1 MTQAQ
6 QALAVI
12 KTYMA
17 SRTGE
22 NARAHRRNLWEDVI
36 TVAEGYNEEATA
48 EADPSERNEEAVFA
62 DGSRLWW
69 NYALNAWEA
78 DPE

>member
-6 QALAVI
+6 QALTAI
-12 KTYMA
+12 KAYMA

-22 NARAHRRNLWEDVI
+22 DVQAHRRTLWEDVI
-36 TVAEGYNEEATA
+36 KVAEGYNEEATA
-48 EADPSERNEEAVFA
+48 EAEPSERNEEAVFA

-69 NYALNAWEA
+69 NYGLNEWETG
-78 DPE
+78 P